1 MNRSIGTPL
10 ALFGLLLA
18 AAMVCTTSA
27 QGPKPESP
35 AVDPSAPPS
44 VRVGGDESA
53 PVPPAASTATPADD
67 LFAPRNPASDPF
79 ADPTA
84 PPPAQR
90 RGDASSPFVP
100 RDASSADPLA
110 PRGRRGASKTSSGG
124 PPAVIPTRS
133 GPTMAGTPSGRAT
146 PLVVGRYQAVS
157 HNGRLILLDTAT
169 GECYAHERSGWRT
182 FAPPIEPNGIL
193 APRGP
198 ATAPELPVPG
208 GVSSTN

>member
-1 MNRSIGTPL
+1 MKRSIGTPL

-35 AVDPSAPPS
+35 AVEPA
-44 VRVGGDESA
+44 A
-53 PVPPAASTATPADD
+53 PVGTTTELPGPFNTRPEPRPGEPA
-67 LFAPRNPASDPF
+67 
-79 ADPTA
+79 
-84 PPPAQR
+84 
-90 RGDASSPFVP
+90 GDHSVLP
-100 RDASSADPLA
+100 
-110 PRGRRGASKTSSGG
+110 GRTREI
-124 PPAVIPTRS
+124 PPTRS
-133 GPTMAGTPSGRAT
+133 RSANPSTTSSRAM

-157 HNGRLILLDTAT
+157 HNGKLILIDTAT
-169 GECYAHERSGWRT
+169 GECYLHEGSGWRT

-208 GVSSTN
+208 GVSSNN